1 MRTGAEFIASLNDG
15 RRVWVGDELIEDLAT
30 HPKTRGYA
38 EAVAQFYDLHHKP
51 EFQDITT
58 FVDDK
63 GVRRS
68 MVWFIPRNKEE
79 LRRRRAFYET
89 VMREIGGTAFSRM
102 PDSSNAVLLT
112 YIDDPEPWET
122 QSIGTEGRPLA
133 QNIRDK
139 WAFFAENDI
148 FTSAMFIDPQTDRS
162 GDGAGPSPAL
172 TIVAENDEGIIV
184 RGVKPVGTSA
194 AYAQWLH
201 LGVFFRPGLAPDQ
214 VIFGV
219 IPTNTPGI
227 TIVSRESYVNDDA
240 ANHPLAAMGDEL
252 DSAAIIEDV
261 LIPWDCVFHVRNV
274 EHAML
279 YPKRVFD
286 WHQYH
291 VLTRAAVRAELMLG
305 LAIAMADSLGTFA
318 IPDVKVRLAKFVEF
332 HAILQAAVIAAEEHG
347 FITPGGQFK
356 PAPLRVDVGR
366 AYFLEHYPAMIHELL
381 DLGGRVSLM
390 YPSEGQ
396 WNDEK
401 LREWLEPTVTG
412 SSGSGYDRIKM
423 ARAIHD
429 LFLTEWGTRQQMF
442 DNFQSTPVRMI
453 RFLNMMRFYQTPT
466 GEAVDFARQ
475 VCGIEHDPEIAP
487 TSAQPGYITRIDRAA
502 TPAGAAT

>member
-30 HPKTRGYA
+30 HPKTKGYV
-38 EAVAQFYDLHHKP
+38 EAIAKFYDLHHDP
-51 EFQDITT
+51 EFQDRTT
-58 FVDDK
+58 FVDEA

-68 MVWFIPRNKEE
+68 RVWFIPRTKEE
-79 LRRRRAFYET
+79 LRQRRAFYET
-89 VMREIGGTAFSRM
+89 MMREVGGTAFSRM

-139 WAFFAENDI
+139 WAFFADEDI
-148 FTSAMFIDPQTDRS
+148 YTSAMFIDPQTDRG
-162 GDGAGPSPAL
+162 GDGSGPSPAL
-172 TIVAENDEGIIV
+172 TIVGETDEGIIV
-184 RGVKPVGTSA
+184 NGVKPVGTSA
-194 AYAQWLH
+194 AFAQWLH
-201 LGVFFRPGLAPDQ
+201 LGVFFRPGLPPDQ

-219 IPTNTPGI
+219 IPTNTPGV

-240 ANHPLAAMGDEL
+240 ANHPMAAMGDEL
-252 DSAAIIEDV
+252 DSAAIIENV

-286 WHQYH
+286 WHQYY
-291 VLTRAAVRAELMLG
+291 VLVRAAVRAELMVG
-305 LAIAMADSLGTFA
+305 LAMAMANSLGTYE
-318 IPDVKVRLAKFVEF
+318 IPEVKVRLAKFVEF
-332 HAILQAAVIAAEEHG
+332 QHILQAAVLAAEEHG

-356 PAPLRVDVGR
+356 PAPLRVDTGR
-366 AYFLEHYPAMIHELL
+366 AYFLEHYPAMIQELL
-381 DLGGRVSLM
+381 DLCGRVALM

-401 LREWLEPTVTG
+401 LRKWMEPTVTG
-412 SSGSGYDRIKM
+412 AHGDGYDRIKM
-423 ARAIHD
+423 ARVIHD

-442 DNFQSTPVRMI
+442 DNFQSTPLRMI

-466 GEAVDFARQ
+466 GDHIDFARQ
-475 VCGIEHDPEIAP
+475 VCGIEKAETAID
-487 TSAQPGYITRIDRAA
+487 AQPAYIRRIDRAA
-502 TPAGAAT
+502 APAGAAT